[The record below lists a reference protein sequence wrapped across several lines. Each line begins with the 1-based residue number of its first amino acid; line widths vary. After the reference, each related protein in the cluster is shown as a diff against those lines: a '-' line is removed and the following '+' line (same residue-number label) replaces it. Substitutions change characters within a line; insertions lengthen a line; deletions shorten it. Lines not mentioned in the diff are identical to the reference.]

1 MLEIASMVT
10 NVSHLTNSDV
20 DLHLPCDVN
29 YSYYSMDQ
37 FISNDDI
44 LQCLSDKNSFSA
56 INCNIRSL
64 SANYDKLVD
73 MLAQFTSSFLV
84 RDDAKFIVPPGRSKS
99 IFNFKKSA
107 CPA

>member
-1 MLEIASMVT
+1 
-10 NVSHLTNSDV
+10 
-20 DLHLPCDVN
+20 
-29 YSYYSMDQ
+29 MDQ

-73 MLAQFTSSFLV
+73 MLTQFTSPFSVIGLTETKCRFNQDPIMNVNL
-84 RDDAKFIVPPGRSKS
+84 PGYCFVSQPS
-99 IFNFKKSA
+99 YSNAGGVGFYIKKQHPLDYS
-107 CPA
+107 